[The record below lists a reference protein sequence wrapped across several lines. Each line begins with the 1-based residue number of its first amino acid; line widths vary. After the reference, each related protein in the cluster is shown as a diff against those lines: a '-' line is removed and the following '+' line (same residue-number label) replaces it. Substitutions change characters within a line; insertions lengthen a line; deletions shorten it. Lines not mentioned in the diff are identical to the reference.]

1 MKAWEITGSVS
12 LVSMIIALI
21 LTAVLVNKTNNLP
34 EEGSASY
41 NKCCSSKSSQASCAD
56 CVKLSTGWIV
66 AGIFNGIC
74 WLVFVITLIVSM
86 VQLSQGK

>member
-21 LTAVLVNKTNNLP
+21 LTAVLVNKMNTLTS
-34 EEGSASY
+34 EWSGAGCDTGHSAGCDDY
-41 NKCCSSKSSQASCAD
+41 
-56 CVKLSTGWIV
+56 KLSTGWIV
-66 AGIFNGIC
+66 AGIFSSIC
-74 WLVFVITLIVSM
+74 WLVFIITLIISM